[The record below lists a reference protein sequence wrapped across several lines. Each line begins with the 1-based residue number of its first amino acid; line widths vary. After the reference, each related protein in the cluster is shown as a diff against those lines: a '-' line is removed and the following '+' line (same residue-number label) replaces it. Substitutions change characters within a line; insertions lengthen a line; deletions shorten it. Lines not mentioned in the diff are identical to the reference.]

1 MSGQLNMEEYFGD
14 KIIESLGEPHLA
26 CVFLL
31 DVSESMKGQVMDNL
45 NAAMQSLR
53 EQVVAHAVDP
63 LIKERVDLAIITFG
77 SEIEVIREFEPI
89 SAMSELP
96 QLHAEGCAEMA
107 KGIQKAIDLVNER
120 LKFYSMLGVC
130 CYKPHIFMITDGV
143 VSSSPKEMEKATLRI
158 QLEESKVSHG
168 HLSFWALGIG
178 DYDKEQLFSVTN
190 RVMELIDINFMEI
203 IEWLFD
209 WVTASRVFSDERIG
223 VDPLPS
229 NVRSLKKCDTSI
241 INEKRRIQK

>member
-1 MSGQLNMEEYFGD
+1 MKHMGGQLSMGEYFGD

-45 NAAMQSLR
+45 NVAMQSLR

-107 KGIQKAIDLVNER
+107 KGIQKASDLRNER
-120 LKFYSMLGVC
+120 LKM
-130 CYKPHIFMITDGV
+130 
-143 VSSSPKEMEKATLRI
+143 
-158 QLEESKVSHG
+158 
-168 HLSFWALGIG
+168 
-178 DYDKEQLFSVTN
+178 
-190 RVMELIDINFMEI
+190 
-203 IEWLFD
+203 
-209 WVTASRVFSDERIG
+209 
-223 VDPLPS
+223 
-229 NVRSLKKCDTSI
+229 
-241 INEKRRIQK
+241 